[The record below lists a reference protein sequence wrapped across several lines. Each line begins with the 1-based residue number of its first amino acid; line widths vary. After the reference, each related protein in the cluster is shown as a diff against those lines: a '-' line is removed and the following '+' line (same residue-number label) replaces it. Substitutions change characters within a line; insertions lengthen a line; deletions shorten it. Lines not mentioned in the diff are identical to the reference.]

1 MSSETRDGEDAV
13 DRPNADYGPSARTR
27 TALDADQL
35 RTYLLYGAL
44 GLCVLLALVAT
55 VNFYGSASHAIDVWV
70 SERYQPLY
78 QAAFNLGVLLL
89 AAVGISLVVR
99 RL

>member
-1 MSSETRDGEDAV
+1 MSSEPSGAGDGEEP
-13 DRPNADYGPSARTR
+13 RPNTEYRAPGTR
-27 TALDADQL
+27 STLDGDDL

-44 GLCVLLALVAT
+44 GVCVLLALVAT
-55 VNFYGSASHAIDVWV
+55 VNFYGSASSAIDVWV

-78 QAAFNLGVLLL
+78 QAAFNLAVLL
-89 AAVGISLVVR
+89 ATGVGISLLVH